1 VTGPS
6 ASLPKLAAAGL
17 TATWIGLRYLRTQR
31 RQFLSLITWISIAGL
46 GLGVAMLVVVLSVMN
61 GFDAELKRRILG
73 LVPHVVVSP
82 PRDADDRLTARE
94 SHSLSDAG
102 PAFRFFQGDGMV
114 TRNGAVHAVAIYG
127 ISPEGF
133 GALDVL
139 VSSMRAG
146 RLENLE
152 DVPGGL
158 VMGAPLARH
167 LGLALGDPV
176 TLVFSVPHEDT
187 VLPRLE
193 RFSLAGVFEVG
204 ADLDYGLV
212 MIAFDEIEKRH
223 LSRAGEIGIRIVIE
237 DPLEV
242 DALLRTI
249 APRVPAGWTTRD
261 WRRSY
266 GELFRAVRLEK
277 GMMFLLLLLIVAI
290 AAFNIVSAQTMLV
303 NDKRADIAILRTMG
317 ASDGLIARMVL
328 MQGLVVA
335 ALGIGAGLCIG
346 LLLATNVTESVGL
359 LESVIGA
366 RLLDGTY
373 FDEIPVLILPSD
385 LLLVVALSLALCL
398 LSALHPAR
406 RAAALNPAEALHE
419 A

>member
-1 VTGPS
+1 
-6 ASLPKLAAAGL
+6 
-17 TATWIGLRYLRTQR
+17 
-31 RQFLSLITWISIAGL
+31 
-46 GLGVAMLVVVLSVMN
+46 
-61 GFDAELKRRILG
+61 
-73 LVPHVVVSP
+73 
-82 PRDADDRLTARE
+82 
-94 SHSLSDAG
+94 
-102 PAFRFFQGDGMV
+102 
-114 TRNGAVHAVAIYG
+114 
-127 ISPEGF
+127 
-133 GALDVL
+133 
-139 VSSMRAG
+139 
-146 RLENLE
+146 
-152 DVPGGL
+152 
-158 VMGAPLARH
+158 
-167 LGLALGDPV
+167 
-176 TLVFSVPHEDT
+176 

-193 RFSLAGVFEVG
+193 RFSLAGVFEIG

-212 MIAFDEIEKRH
+212 IVGYDAVVERG
-223 LSRAGEIGIRIVIE
+223 LTAAGEVGVRIVID
-237 DPLEV
+237 DPLDVE
-242 DALLRTI
+242 AKRAQL
-249 APRVPAGWTTRD
+249 ASAVPAGWTLRD
-261 WRRSY
+261 WRSSY

-303 NDKRADIAILRTMG
+303 NEKRSDIAILRTMG

-335 ALGIGAGLCIG
+335 ALGIGAGLGIG

-359 LESVIGA
+359 LESLIGA

-385 LLLVVALSLALCL
+385 LAVVVAMSLTLCL